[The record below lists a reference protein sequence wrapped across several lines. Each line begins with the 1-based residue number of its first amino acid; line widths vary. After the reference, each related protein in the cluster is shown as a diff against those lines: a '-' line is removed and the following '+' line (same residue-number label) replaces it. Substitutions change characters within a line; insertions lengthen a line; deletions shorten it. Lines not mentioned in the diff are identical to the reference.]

1 MKSVGSIVST
11 VGCLLFLASCAGN
24 PTPAMVSS
32 PTTSVVNVNVTG
44 DRDISEAFAQDVRDA
59 ALTSISRYVR
69 NARPM
74 TVNLVLDTAKSG
86 VTVRPSVWSARESRI
101 VGPATNAAQV
111 GAVPSVEVH
120 PYSIAGPMAQA
131 AFELHGQYSI
141 TDADGHLI
149 ESKPLQIHAS
159 ANNRDGDI
167 GARRDLVMLA
177 GEFVAS
183 RVRALSH

>member
-11 VGCLLFLASCAGN
+11 VGCLLFLAACAGN
-24 PTPAMVSS
+24 PAPAMVSS
-32 PTTSVVNVNVTG
+32 PTTSVVKVSVTG
-44 DRDISEAFAQDVRDA
+44 DRDISEAFARDVRDA
-59 ALTSISRYVR
+59 ALTSITRFVP

-74 TVNLVLDTAKSG
+74 TVSLVLDSATSG
-86 VTVRPSVWSARESRI
+86 ITVRPSVWSARESHT
-101 VGPATNAAQV
+101 VGPAVNAAQV
-111 GAVPSVEVH
+111 GAVPSVEEH
-120 PYSIAGPMAQA
+120 PFSIAGPMAQA

-141 TDADGHLI
+141 TDANGHLI

-183 RVRALSH
+183 RVKALSH